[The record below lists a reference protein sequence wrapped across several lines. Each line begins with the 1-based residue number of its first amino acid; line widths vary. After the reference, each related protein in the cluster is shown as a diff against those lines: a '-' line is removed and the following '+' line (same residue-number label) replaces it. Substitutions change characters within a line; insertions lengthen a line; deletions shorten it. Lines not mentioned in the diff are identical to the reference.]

1 MNELS
6 LDEMEDVNGG
16 GIKEIVAA
24 TTLAAMAM
32 TGNTVS
38 AFGLANAMAEEN
50 NAHIEFA
57 PEHEDEVFSEVF
69 EESAMMAE
77 EIELTGDL
85 TDEAAS
91 EEAAS
96 PEETESEEAGDA
108 EEEAPEQEEADLDE
122 AADAETDAAAEGE
135 YVMNVGEV
143 SRIPVSAIAAAVNA
157 PIDASAIEGVG
168 IVDESTADQFNVVR
182 EGGELFIHPK
192 QDIDRLEVGL
202 VAGDQIEVV
211 TLENIQLGGATVAAL
226 NAFSDISGS
235 VEKEAKKQAKA
246 WAKRGIAA
254 LCQMIPEGQFCAPVF
269 QSLFDYLTADDPA
282 PDKLALI
289 SAQLGEI
296 RDEVKAE
303 AEAIRRNTANVTTL
317 AGYGHYLDL
326 LNTSCTKVMMNLKT
340 YGEANL
346 PENDKMVLIASLL
359 TELDSDKVDNLFG
372 YILMEAAAFNGT
384 SAVSSDGRDLF
395 QVAYDLCVPKAIFS
409 GEALDMSKDYVR
421 MSVNHFT
428 ASYSVATTCL
438 EAYMRVF
445 DFTEDD
451 VVNLGD
457 AAKEKYTQLCKV
469 PGTIYNAIETLN
481 TTILGK
487 GGAMEHYDDYKWT
500 WRFTL
505 INKGKANIKLDRN
518 VDAQT
523 HKEYGDYDLVGS
535 ALKSQPISDEHARA
549 IAEQAVNVYK
559 TTPYKYLRNIVGF
572 DMPNLDASVKS
583 YLPGK
588 QSMETVK
595 KTFRSH
601 TTTNR
606 YYQGYVG
613 NEVKVSKEK
622 VHFYS
627 SSNSSYFAGRPII
640 FKLFTAPQAS
650 VYGGPDVG
658 GLVDPYQ
665 DVNPAT
671 GFTVFGN

>member
-1 MNELS
+1 MMNNENAMNKDVDRRELS
-6 LDEMEDVNGG
+6 LEELEDVNGAG
-16 GIKEIVAA
+16 LKEIVAA

-32 TGNTVS
+32 TGSTVS
-38 AFGLANAMAEEN
+38 ALGMASARAEEN
-50 NAHIEFA
+50 SAHIEIA
-57 PEHEDEVFSEVF
+57 PEREDEIFSQAF

-77 EIELTGDL
+77 ELELTADL
-85 TDEAAS
+85 ADVTVLP
-91 EEAAS
+91 EEASVLVENGPEAS
-96 PEETESEEAGDA
+96 VA
-108 EEEAPEQEEADLDE
+108 EEEAPELEETDLNE
-122 AADAETDAAAEGE
+122 AAEAETDAAAEGE
-135 YVMNVGEV
+135 YVMDVGEV
-143 SRIPVSAIAAAVNA
+143 SRIPVSAIVAAVNA
-157 PIDASAIEGVG
+157 PIDASAIDGVG

-182 EGGELFIHPK
+182 EGGELFIQPK
-192 QDIDRLEVGL
+192 QDIDRLEIGL
-202 VAGDQIEVV
+202 AAGDQIEVV

-235 VEKEAKKQAKA
+235 VEKEAKKQAKI
-246 WAKRGIAA
+246 WAKKGIAA
-254 LCQMIPEGQFCAPVF
+254 LCQMIPEGQFCSPVF
-269 QSLFDYLTADDPA
+269 QTLFDYLTADDPA

-372 YILMEAAAFNGT
+372 YILMEAAVFNGT

-395 QVAYDLCVPKAIFS
+395 QVAYDMSVPNAIFS

-457 AAKEKYTQLCKV
+457 VAKEKYTQLCKL

-487 GGAMEHYDDYKWT
+487 GGAMDHYENYSNT
-500 WRFTL
+500 YRYTL
-505 INKGKANIKLDRN
+505 INKGKANIQLLRSVN
-518 VDAQT
+518 VQT
-523 HKEYGDYDLVGS
+523 HKSYGDYDAIGA
-535 ALKSQPISDEHARA
+535 ALKYQPISDEQARA

-559 TTPYKYLRNIVGF
+559 TTPYKYLRSIIGF
-572 DMPNLDASVKS
+572 DMPNLDSSVKT
-583 YLPGK
+583 YLPGS
-588 QSMETVK
+588 QNVETVK
-595 KTFRSH
+595 NTFRSH
-601 TTTNR
+601 TTTHR

-613 NEVKVSKEK
+613 NEVEVRMDR

-640 FKLFTAPQAS
+640 FYPVDISGMFAPAKA
-650 VYGGPDVG
+650 
-658 GLVDPYQ
+658 
-665 DVNPAT
+665 N
-671 GFTVFGN
+671 